1 MEAEYDDN
9 VLDYWRLPDGNYI
22 VKMRKDDGLD
32 CDNDV
37 KITIPCHLGAFL
49 LSKIKRIMNN
59 LNRDFDGFY
68 RMNINYTETDSLYK
82 ERKYWDVLDEAGLV
96 GSNFNRGRNDY
107 KNGSIF
113 LFVFSC
119 QKILF
124 NC

>member
-37 KITIPCHLGAFL
+37 KNTIPCHLGAFL

-68 RMNINYTETDSLYK
+68 RKNINYTETDSLYK
-82 ERKYWDVLDEAGLV
+82 ERKYWDVLDEASLV
-96 GSNFNRGRNDY
+96 GSNFNRDGNDY
-107 KNGSIF
+107 KKGSIF

-119 QKILF
+119 QKNIV
-124 NC
+124 